1 MIVFTLIQV
10 KFINKIGNLQ
20 RYNYATYIK
29 VQQKEIFKELKV
41 RIKII

>member
-1 MIVFTLIQV
+1 MYILSKAYDCIHSYTSEI
-10 KFINKIGNLQ
+10 
-20 RYNYATYIK
+20 YNYATYIK